1 MGGWPLSYNSL
12 KFEVFPD
19 FQIFSNSWGNL
30 DIACLLV
37 IIKHASFHLWWKE
50 NLVKHQNVSKY
61 HDQDCSF
68 PKFHT
73 LWLTWRKLIPKT
85 FPFQDSSNT
94 HSLMMEFFYKIL
106 LSEEVFKKINIF
118 GFIFKKKKKKKQI
131 WSKKPKICF
140 HQLKLTLAEE
150 GYRFFWKKSKCLGS
164 NKNVNVAFFA

>member
-85 FPFQDSSNT
+85 FPFQDSFNT
-94 HSLMMEFFYKIL
+94 HSFMMEFFYKIL

-118 GFIFKKKKKKKQI
+118 GFIFEKKKKKKTNLVQKTQNMF
-131 WSKKPKICF
+131 SSVETDASRRRVQVFLKKVKVF
-140 HQLKLTLAEE
+140 REQ
-150 GYRFFWKKSKCLGS
+150 
-164 NKNVNVAFFA
+164 